1 VREREKIQ
9 KVPRGLKRLSPGRGG
24 PSLAGLQR
32 ENAALRSQLR
42 EKTKQLTFF
51 LNTAKALTSSLELSR
66 VLDVVMDRARRLVP
80 CERSTVWLV
89 DEVDGLRE
97 LRPHGAHHG
106 GHGRNRLHP
115 IPWGSGP
122 SGWVAQHARPLL
134 IQDRTLPLPVGL
146 RGWTPP
152 RTRFLS
158 LLALPI
164 VNKRRT
170 LGVLEL
176 TNRADARPFDAA
188 DRDLLMQLMGQA
200 AIAIERSQLH
210 HQQEELAIRD
220 DLTKLFNF
228 RHLDQV
234 LDNEI
239 RRCLRYGSVLSLIFL
254 DLDYFK
260 GVNDRYGH
268 LMGSRVLVE
277 VAELLMRNLR
287 DVDIV
292 SRYGGD
298 EFVIVLP
305 ETGIR
310 TTHTITKRLHRAFHR
325 HEFLSAEGIKVHL
338 TASFGLA
345 GFPDH
350 ARNKKDLIRL
360 ADQAMYE
367 AKYGGRDRICL
378 ARHALAAT
386 RRGQSAIVRAAPSI
400 RKAARP

>member
-1 VREREKIQ
+1 M
-9 KVPRGLKRLSPGRGG
+9 
-24 PSLAGLQR
+24 PSLTGLQR
-32 ENAALRSQLR
+32 ENAALRSQLNA
-42 EKTKQLTFF
+42 KSKQLTFF
-51 LNTAKALTSSLELSR
+51 LNTAKALTSSLELVK

-80 CERSTVWLV
+80 CERTALWLV
-89 DEVDGLRE
+89 EEIDGRRE
-97 LRPHGAHHG
+97 LRAHGASQR
-106 GHGRNRLHP
+106 GRGRHRIRP

-122 SGWVAQHARPLL
+122 SGWVAQHAKPLL
-134 IQDRTLPLPVGL
+134 IQDRTLPLPAGL
-146 RGWTPP
+146 RDWRPP
-152 RTRFLS
+152 RSGFQS
-158 LLALPI
+158 LLAVPI

-170 LGVLEL
+170 LGVLEMV
-176 TNRADARPFDAA
+176 NRADECPFDVS
-188 DRDLLMQLMGQA
+188 DRELLMQLTGQA

-277 VAELLMRNLR
+277 VAELLIRNLR

-298 EFVIVLP
+298 EFVVVLP

-310 TTHTITKRLHRAFHR
+310 TTHTITKRLHRAVHR

-367 AKYGGRDRICL
+367 AKYGGRDRICV
-378 ARHALAAT
+378 ARHGLTAT
-386 RRGQSAIVRAAPSI
+386 LRNHRAIVRVTPPI
-400 RKAARP
+400 RKVARP

>member
-1 VREREKIQ
+1 
-9 KVPRGLKRLSPGRGG
+9 VP
-24 PSLAGLQR
+24 GLQR
-32 ENAALRSQLR
+32 ENAVLRSQLK
-42 EKTKQLTFF
+42 EKSRQLTFF
-51 LNTAKALTSSLELSR
+51 INTAKALTSSLELPH
-66 VLDVVMDRARRLVP
+66 VLDVLVDRARRLIP
-80 CERSTVWLV
+80 CERSSLWLA
-89 DEVDGLRE
+89 EETDGRRE
-97 LRPHGAHHG
+97 LKPHGATHG
-106 GHGRNRLHP
+106 LGRRRHARP
-115 IPWGSGP
+115 IAWGSGP

-134 IQDRTLPLPVGL
+134 IQDRNAPLPTGL
-146 RGWTPP
+146 RDWKPP
-152 RTRFLS
+152 LTRFQS
-158 LLALPI
+158 LLAIPI

-176 TNRADARPFDAA
+176 VNRTDGRPFDAI

-210 HQQEELAIRD
+210 HRQEEQAIRD

-239 RRCLRYGSVLSLIFL
+239 RRCIRYGSVLSLIFL
-254 DLDYFK
+254 ELDYFK
-260 GVNDRYGH
+260 SVNDRYGH

-277 VAELLMRNLR
+277 IAELLIRNLR

-310 TTHTITKRLHRAFHR
+310 TTHSITKRLHRAFHR
-325 HEFLSAEGIKVHL
+325 HEFLTAEGINVYL

-367 AKYGGRDRICL
+367 AKYGGRDRIC
-378 ARHALAAT
+378 
-386 RRGQSAIVRAAPSI
+386 V
-400 RKAARP
+400 ARPGLVEKPRRRRSAGRVLRSVRKVARP